1 MFAIAPR
8 TTKANVHRFSSRPR
22 NRKANAIPEK
32 TAKFK
37 TKTVDASKFM
47 KNRLSTDHY
56 EIVKSICRELK
67 TIRKALATIHA
78 LPNVDEVIKKNLP
91 ICILS
96 LAILASCEQMTGPF
110 EEKSPASE
118 ENRTETPSESNPT
131 QATRESN
138 TSQVSRNDPEG
149 KNPTANVIPSIS
161 RRPETPTFSPELL
174 NAVRNWQAVP
184 ESVFPLGGITLKQPV
199 TFQIRTASGQVIGNS
214 PKAIGQEVTAVALR
228 GEHLYVAPSK
238 NSTQFAY
245 LPIDQTDFK
254 NCVAYLFEARKK
266 AREAYNAKIATRK
279 NNSAG
284 TKERISLSSTR
295 NSQNGRGTL
304 EKTPQQGSL
313 FEDISDI
320 PPPMDF
326 GHGKFCVCGECRQ
339 KRNKSKR
346 GD

>member
-1 MFAIAPR
+1 MG
-8 TTKANVHRFSSRPR
+8 
-22 NRKANAIPEK
+22 
-32 TAKFK
+32 
-37 TKTVDASKFM
+37 
-47 KNRLSTDHY
+47 NRLGTDHY
-56 EIVKSICRELK
+56 DIIKSICRELK

-91 ICILS
+91 MCILS

-110 EEKSPASE
+110 EEKFPTSE
-118 ENRTETPSESNPT
+118 ENRPEVPSESN
-131 QATRESN
+131 ATEAARESN
-138 TSQVSRNDPEG
+138 TSQVPREGPKGQTPE
-149 KNPTANVIPSIS
+149 PIITQPIIL
-161 RRPETPTFSPELL
+161 RPATPTFSPELL
-174 NAVRNWQAVP
+174 NAVHNWQAVP

-214 PKAIGQEVTAVALR
+214 PKAVGEEVTAVALR
-228 GEHLYVAPSK
+228 GQHLYVAPTK

-245 LPIDQTDFK
+245 LPVDQTDFK

-266 AREAYNAKIATRK
+266 EREAYNAKIATRK

-284 TKERISLSSTR
+284 TKERSSLSSTR

-313 FEDISDI
+313 FEDINDI
-320 PPPMDF
+320 PPPMDV

-339 KRNKSKR
+339 KRNKLKR
-346 GD
+346 GN

>member
-1 MFAIAPR
+1 
-8 TTKANVHRFSSRPR
+8 
-22 NRKANAIPEK
+22 
-32 TAKFK
+32 
-37 TKTVDASKFM
+37 M
-47 KNRLSTDHY
+47 KNRLSTDY
-56 EIVKSICRELK
+56 DEIIKSIYRELK
-67 TIRKALATIHA
+67 AFRKALATIHA
-78 LPNVDEVIKKNLP
+78 LPNVDEVIKKNFP

-131 QATRESN
+131 EVARESN
-138 TSQVSRNDPEG
+138 TSQVPREGPKGQTPET
-149 KNPTANVIPSIS
+149 NITQPIIA
-161 RRPETPTFSPELL
+161 RPATPTFSPELL

-184 ESVFPLGGITLKQPV
+184 ESVFPLEGITLKQPV

-266 AREAYNAKIATRK
+266 EREAYNAKMAMRK

-284 TKERISLSSTR
+284 TAGRSSLSSTR
-295 NSQNGRGTL
+295 NNQNGRSNL
-304 EKTPQQGSL
+304 ESTPQQGSL
-313 FEDISDI
+313 FEDINDI

-339 KRNKSKR
+339 KRKKSKQ
-346 GD
+346 GN